1 MYTLK
6 NNIYIYKIYIII
18 YIYKTKSLHFT
29 PETNTTLP
37 INSNL
42 KKIVL
47 KIKPTDIW
55 LSKDICNHTELE
67 LYREKLMI

>member
-47 KIKPTDIW
+47 KIKPTDI
-55 LSKDICNHTELE
+55 
-67 LYREKLMI
+67 